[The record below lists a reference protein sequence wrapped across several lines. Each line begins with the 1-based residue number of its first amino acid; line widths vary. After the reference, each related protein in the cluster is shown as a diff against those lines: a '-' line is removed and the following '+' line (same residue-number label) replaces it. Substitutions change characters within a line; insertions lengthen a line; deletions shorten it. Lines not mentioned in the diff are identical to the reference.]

1 MTQAPAH
8 RFVRD
13 LSELRSALL
22 AMGENVQ
29 VFDEQN
35 ATVVFGTHDGL
46 ESTIQLIW
54 SEERRALHVVEVY
67 GSVVPHERRQE
78 IFNLVAFAN
87 TKVNMPAFQVR
98 KNPGGWKVAFS
109 TCAFVDHEGRLSTRA
124 VTELLLQ
131 TRLAGHEIR
140 LIETMT
146 GPAEAEAAKAPE
158 APKETPPTK
167 QAAAAMSEDAK
178 KYAAFASRAVE
189 KLAKVPPPPTFPPIT
204 IEQRAALAAAFGRD
218 LPRFGP
224 RVATAK
230 IEDYGHPFFAKVR
243 VLRLEA
249 KDAPEVAYAAWT
261 SFGAIAL
268 SGNPVGLIGMCADER
283 PAYADDPDLS
293 IILGNM
299 AAAWTSAGL
308 AKATQLTSIDDIPFR
323 RSTTEDAALEA
334 DVRRKFGERIH
345 APRVEAF
352 DGGTRV
358 TMWIVSE
365 GRLRRRVSEV
375 RPNLVT
381 VKEENL
387 SELALDDRKPS

>member
-1 MTQAPAH
+1 MTRQAEH
-8 RFVRD
+8 SFVRD

-29 VFDEQN
+29 VFEEQN
-35 ATVVFGTHDGL
+35 ATVVFGTHNGL

-54 SEERRALHVVEVY
+54 SDERRALHVVEVY

-146 GPAEAEAAKAPE
+146 GPAEAEAPRAAE

-167 QAAAAMSEDAK
+167 QAVAATSEDAK
-178 KYAAFASRAVE
+178 QYAAFASRAVE
-189 KLAKVPPPPTFPPIT
+189 KLAKVPPPQAFPPIT

-230 IEDYGHPFFAKVR
+230 IDDYGHPFFSKVR

-261 SFGAIAL
+261 SFGAIPL

-283 PAYADDPDLS
+283 PAFADDPDLS

-308 AKATQLTSIDDIPFR
+308 AKAQQLASIDDIAFARATP
-323 RSTTEDAALEA
+323 EDAEHEKA
-334 DVRRKFGERIH
+334 VRQKLGDRIH
-345 APRVEAF
+345 APRIESF
-352 DGGTRV
+352 EGGRRV
-358 TMWIVSE
+358 TMWVVSE
-365 GRLRRRVSEV
+365 GKVRRRISEV

-381 VKEENL
+381 VNEETAAD
-387 SELALDDRKPS
+387 LAPEAKA